1 MEKDIEDIKSK
12 TPPKQINEELKNLG
26 YSDEGIQWCK
36 AHEPAISSAMASI
49 SRQWK
54 VINHS
59 SSIGK
64 EWGIGIL
71 MLLQLSN
78 LTLHDNK
85 RMPGKQMAQWHPIN
99 TGKYT
104 NLLHIL
110 YTSFN

>member
-12 TPPKQINEELKNLG
+12 TPPEKINEELKNLG

-54 VINHS
+54 VINHPN
-59 SSIGK
+59 SIGK

-71 MLLQLSN
+71 TLLHFSN

-85 RMPGKQMAQWHPIN
+85 SMPGKQMAQWHPIN
-99 TGKYT
+99 AGKYT

>member
-1 MEKDIEDIKSK
+1 MEKEIKDIRSK
-12 TPPKQINEELKNLG
+12 TPPEQINEELTNLG

-36 AHEPAISSAMASI
+36 AHEPAISSAVASI

-59 SSIGK
+59 NSIGK

-71 MLLQLSN
+71 TLLHLSN
-78 LTLHDNK
+78 LTLHDSKN
-85 RMPGKQMAQWHPIN
+85 MPGKQMAQWHPIN
-99 TGKYT
+99 AGKYT